1 MGTRTARLLLPRV
14 RVLALVRSGG
24 DAAALRG
31 LGITP
36 LAGDLDQAAS
46 LQRLA
51 GLAPRVL
58 HQAPPPRGGA
68 DDPRTRALLHA
79 LARRSAPQALVYG
92 STTGV
97 YGDCAGAR
105 VAEHRPRR
113 ARMLTPPQR

>member
-1 MGTRTARLLLPRV
+1 MLIVGCGDVGLRAARLLLPRV

-58 HQAPPPRGGA
+58 HLAPPPRGGA
-68 DDPRTRALLHA
+68 DDPRTRP
-79 LARRSAPQALVYG
+79 SG
-92 STTGV
+92 
-97 YGDCAGAR
+97 
-105 VAEHRPRR
+105 RR
-113 ARMLTPPQR
+113 ARAQIGRASCRERV

>member
-1 MGTRTARLLLPRV
+1 MSSASPACNLGALPARFRRARVLIVGCGDVGLRAARLLLPRV

-58 HQAPPPRGGA
+58 HLAPPPRGGA

-79 LARRSAPQALVYG
+79 LARRSAPQASL
-92 STTGV
+92 T
-97 YGDCAGAR
+97 
-105 VAEHRPRR
+105 R
-113 ARMLTPPQR
+113 A